1 MRQLASIQMIEHIEP
16 IEGKDRIVLASVLGW
31 RVIVKKDEFAVGDKC
46 VYCEIDSVLP
56 EKEEFE
62 FLRKDNFRI
71 RTMKMAGVYS
81 QGICF
86 PLSILPKGNYNI
98 GDDVTDIIGVKK
110 WEPMED
116 ERWWKE
122 LKAEPKKKK
131 WYEKLFL
138 MKFKWYRRLI
148 RYNNRASRSSFPDF
162 VSKTDETRIQAAP
175 FYLNDRDRKY
185 IATEKVDGT
194 SGTFVLVR
202 HKHKFRKDTFE
213 YMVCSRNMRLK
224 KDNSIYWAV
233 SDKYM
238 IEMALHNLIGNRDW
252 VCIQGEC
259 IGPKIQKNKYGLTEP
274 RLYVF
279 NLIYPEGRMGSIEA
293 KGLLETRGFNF
304 VPIVNANFSLPETV
318 DEMIAMADGMSQLAH
333 TEREGLVIRSKDGKT
348 SFKAVSNA
356 FLTKWSE

>member
-1 MRQLASIQMIEHIEP
+1 MRQLASIQLIEHLEP

-31 RVIVKKDEFAVGDKC
+31 RVIVKKDEFNVGDKC
-46 VYCEIDSVLP
+46 VYCEIDSILP

-62 FLRKDNFRI
+62 FLRKNNFRI

-86 PLSILPKGNYNI
+86 PLSILPEGNYNV

-122 LKAEPKKKK
+122 LKAEQRKKK

-138 MKFKWYRRLI
+138 MKFKWYRKLVGHD
-148 RYNNRASRSSFPDF
+148 NRAYKSGFPDF
-162 VSKTDETRIQAAP
+162 ISKTDETRIQAAP
-175 FYLNDRDRKY
+175 FYLKDRDRKY
-185 IATEKVDGT
+185 VATEKIDGT
-194 SGTFVLVR
+194 SGTFVLLR
-202 HKHKFRKDTFE
+202 HHHKFRKDTFE
-213 YMVCSRNMRLK
+213 YMVCSRNMRLQ
-224 KDNSIYWAV
+224 KDNSIYWVV

-238 IEMALHNLIGNRDW
+238 IEMALRNLIGNRDW

-259 IGPKIQKNKYGLTEP
+259 IGPKIQKNKYGVEEP
-274 RLYVF
+274 MMYVF
-279 NLIYPEGRMGSIEA
+279 NLVYPEGRMGSVEA

-318 DEMIAMADGMSQLAH
+318 DEMVQAADGMSQIAH

-348 SFKAVSNA
+348 SFKAVSNK

>member
-62 FLRKDNFRI
+62 FLRKNNFRI

-86 PLSILPKGNYNI
+86 PLDILPEGNYNV

-122 LKAEPKKKK
+122 LKAEPAKKP
-131 WYEKLFL
+131 WYKKLFL
-138 MKFKWYRRLI
+138 MRYRWYRKLI
-148 RYNNRASRSSFPDF
+148 KYDWHENTSGFPSFI
-162 VSKTDETRIQAAP
+162 SKTDETRIQSAP
-175 FYLNDRDRKY
+175 FYLNDREGKY
-185 IATEKVDGT
+185 VATEKIDGT
-194 SGTFVLVR
+194 SGTFVLLR

-213 YMVCSRNMRLK
+213 YMVCSRNMRLQ

-238 IEMALHNLIGNRDW
+238 IEMALKNLIGNRDW

-259 IGPKIQKNKYGLTEP
+259 IGPKVQKNKYGVDEP
-274 RLYVF
+274 FLYVF
-279 NLIYPEGRMGSIEA
+279 NLVYPEGRAGSLEA

-318 DEMIAMADGMSQLAH
+318 DEMIELADGKSAIANTL
-333 TEREGLVIRSKDGKT
+333 REGLVVRSKDGKT
-348 SFKAVSNA
+348 SFKAVSNK